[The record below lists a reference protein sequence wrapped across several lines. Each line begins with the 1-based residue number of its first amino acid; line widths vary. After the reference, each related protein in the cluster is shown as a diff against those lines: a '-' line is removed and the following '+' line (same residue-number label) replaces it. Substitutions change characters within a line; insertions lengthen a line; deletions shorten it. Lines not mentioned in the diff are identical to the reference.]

1 MVEADALVDL
11 DVSDDLEV
19 SDFIWSVEEADG
31 GELVLGLDGDG
42 ACAKADE
49 SINPLSAVVINNF

>member
-1 MVEADALVDL
+1 
-11 DVSDDLEV
+11 
-19 SDFIWSVEEADG
+19 VEEADG
-31 GELVLGLDGDG
+31 GELGLGLDGDG